1 MSFRSLL
8 FCQVSCAS
16 ILLMS
21 EHDLSTEDTT
31 LYCVASAVIVCAAGV
46 VSGLNLAL
54 FSIDPIYVRIQGTT
68 GTEQQ
73 KKYAEKLLPLLKHQH
88 LTLVALLVTNA
99 ALATALPLFL
109 ERLLNPTWSL
119 VVSVTVVLLFG
130 EVLPQ
135 ATFVRRAVPVCSFL
149 SPFIWCL
156 IALTFVVSY
165 PFAKLLDSII
175 GHKVEAME
183 KDQLGAF
190 FQLHGANPDE
200 TDQLTG
206 AEVNVMRGAMSL
218 STKTVKDVL
227 KTTVQ
232 ETFMLSSSQSLC
244 PETIEAIVNSG
255 FSRIPVCKNDNRR
268 HILGALLTKSL
279 LPLAYTQPD
288 PAPLVGDYHLNE
300 VLRISEET
308 SLYNVYE
315 SFQSGF
321 SNMAVVYSSKG
332 TMVGLLT
339 LEDIFEV
346 MHNMSITDETDLHN
360 DHPLQVE
367 QRQKELMELYHQV
380 KVEHQRSMSV
390 NHF

>member
-1 MSFRSLL
+1 MSD
-8 FCQVSCAS
+8 
-16 ILLMS
+16 
-21 EHDLSTEDTT
+21 EHDLTT
-31 LYCVASAVIVCAAGV
+31 TDKIVYSVACAVLVCSAGV

-54 FSIDPIYVRIQGTT
+54 FSIDPIYVRIQGKT
-68 GTEQQ
+68 GTPQQ
-73 KKYAEKLLPLLKHQH
+73 QRYAEKLLPLLKHQH
-88 LTLVALLVTNA
+88 LTLVALLVSNA
-99 ALATALPLFL
+99 SLATALPLFL
-109 ERLLNPTWSL
+109 ERLLNPTLSL
-119 VVSVTVVLLFG
+119 VVSVTAVLFFG

-156 IALTFVVSY
+156 IAVTFVVSY
-165 PFAKLLDSII
+165 PFAKLLDVII
-175 GHKVEAME
+175 GHKEEAME

-190 FQLHGANPDE
+190 FQLHEANPNQGE
-200 TDQLTG
+200 LLLG
-206 AEVNVMRGAMSL
+206 AEVNVMRGAMAL
-218 STKTVKDVL
+218 STKIVKDVL
-227 KTTVQ
+227 TTTVQ

-244 PETIEAIVNSG
+244 EETIESIVNSG
-255 FSRIPVCKNDNRR
+255 YSRIPVCKDDNRR

-288 PAPLVGDYHLNE
+288 PAPLVGDYHLSE

-321 SNMAVVYSSKG
+321 SNMAVVYNAKG

-346 MHNMSITDETDLHN
+346 MHNMSITDETDLNN

-367 QRQKELMELYHQV
+367 MRQKELMQLYHQV
-380 KVEHQRSMSV
+380 KVEHQRTMSV
-390 NHF
+390 NALS